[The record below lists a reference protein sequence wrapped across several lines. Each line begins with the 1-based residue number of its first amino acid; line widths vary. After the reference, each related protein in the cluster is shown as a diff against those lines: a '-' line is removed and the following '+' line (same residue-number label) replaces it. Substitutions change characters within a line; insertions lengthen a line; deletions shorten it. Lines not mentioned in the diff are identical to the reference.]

1 MEIIEWLLI
10 FVLIFGMVA
19 PFIVIFLLYWT
30 DRKTSRFIYF
40 DSEDTCRTINKEAKD
55 GKVVI
60 DDDGVQ
66 KHFFLDDTKPKIIK
80 TFFGHKPFYELKWN
94 SVSPLKLDFKSNT
107 LTDGKITPENLGQ
120 LKKST
125 IIEKLMNPK
134 TDNMNI
140 IIWLIIG
147 AVIGI
152 LLGYIIGKGF

>member
-1 MEIIEWLLI
+1 MEIIEWFLIIVLL
-10 FVLIFGMVA
+10 FGMIA
-19 PFIVIFLLYWT
+19 PFLVIFLLYWT
-30 DRKTSRFIYF
+30 DRKTDRYLYF
-40 DSEDTCRTINKEAKD
+40 DTEDTCRIVSKESKD

-60 DDDGVQ
+60 EDDGVQ
-66 KHFFLDDTKPKIIK
+66 KHYDIDKAKPKLIK
-80 TFFGHKPFYELKWN
+80 TFFGIKPFYWLKWN
-94 SVSPLKLDFKSNT
+94 GIAPLEINFQNNT